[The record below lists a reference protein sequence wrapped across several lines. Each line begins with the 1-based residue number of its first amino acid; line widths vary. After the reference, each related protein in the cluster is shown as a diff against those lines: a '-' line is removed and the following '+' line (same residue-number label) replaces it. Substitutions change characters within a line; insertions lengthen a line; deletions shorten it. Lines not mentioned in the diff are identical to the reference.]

1 MYGRPWKAE
10 PAVDPSGVG
19 AADGVGRRRRRRV
32 LPRSY
37 WLLLVLFAG
46 LQVADIVTTN
56 YALAVPGVWEANP
69 IMASH
74 QVQLGELW
82 WLPKIAAA
90 GWICVAAPLTRRWW
104 PMVFAVAYYGVIVAG
119 NLALL

>member
-1 MYGRPWKAE
+1 
-10 PAVDPSGVG
+10 
-19 AADGVGRRRRRRV
+19 V

-82 WLPKIAAA
+82 RLPKIAAA